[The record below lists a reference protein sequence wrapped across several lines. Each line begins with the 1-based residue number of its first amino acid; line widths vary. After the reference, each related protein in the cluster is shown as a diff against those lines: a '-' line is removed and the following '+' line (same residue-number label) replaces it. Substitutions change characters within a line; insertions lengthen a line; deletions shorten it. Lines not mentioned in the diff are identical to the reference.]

1 MKTASESPWGGY
13 LREFISLEMIQLNR
27 FQSNTKLLME
37 VFNGFLFENKI
48 LLWLLARPLKV
59 AFCGEYVAKN
69 HQKTNARKQH
79 GKNRQKGACY
89 SNRKKT

>member
-1 MKTASESPWGGY
+1 
-13 LREFISLEMIQLNR
+13 
-27 FQSNTKLLME
+27 ME

-69 HQKTNARKQH
+69 HQKANARK
-79 GKNRQKGACY
+79 KESAKRRLLLK
-89 SNRKKT
+89 